1 MIKTVICYLEK
12 GDKVL
17 MLYRNKKE
25 KDLNGGKYIGVGGHV
40 EKGETIEDAVIRE
53 VKEETNLDIVRLDYF
68 GKVIFYIDD
77 YTEEMY
83 VFTSSEFTG
92 ELSEC
97 DEGTLYW
104 VDKNKILDLPLWE
117 GDKYFIELIK
127 SNIRDFELCLT
138 YKNDKLINVNRVK

>member
-25 KDLNGGKYIGVGGHV
+25 NDLNGGKYIGVGGHV

>member
-1 MIKTVICYLEK
+1 MIKTVMCYLEK

-25 KDLNGGKYIGVGGHV
+25 NDMNGGKYIGVGGHV
-40 EKGETIEDAVIRE
+40 EVNETIEEAIIRE

-77 YTEEMY
+77 FEEETY
-83 VFTSSEFTG
+83 IFTSNSFNG
-92 ELSEC
+92 ILSEC

-104 VDKNKILDLPLWE
+104 IDKDKILDLPLWE

-127 SNIRDFELCLT
+127 AKIKDFELRLT
-138 YKNDKLINVNRVK
+138 YRNNKLIGVNRIK